1 MMPPY
6 SREGHLEKSMCV
18 QNETRGQDDT
28 GGQFWGG
35 VRCNVHFNQSVLAR
49 PSGKS
54 TKDWCE
60 KDTSNYIISSRLR
73 TMGFVGTPANP
84 QNEVDTLTIV
94 TPIIRLPPAAPPP
107 PPFRTVVYDSVFDS
121 SQTSVTGQG
130 TKSAAARLQ
139 FLMSLAVALCILAF
153 LAMLA

>member
-1 MMPPY
+1 
-6 SREGHLEKSMCV
+6 MCV

-49 PSGKS
+49 PGGKS

-60 KDTSNYIISSRLR
+60 KDTSNYIISSRLP
-73 TMGFVGTPANP
+73 TIGFVGTPVTP
-84 QNEVDTLTIV
+84 QNEVHTLAMPV
-94 TPIIRLPPAAPPP
+94 LAPAAPPP
-107 PPFRTVVYDSVFDS
+107 PPFRSVVYDSVFDN
-121 SQTSVTGQG
+121 SQTSVTGEG

-139 FLMSLAVALCILAF
+139 FLTSLAVALCILA
-153 LAMLA
+153 LLVMLA